1 MQSSIEHIHAGKKC
15 TKITP
20 DHVLML
26 MLVHF
31 TANHACGAGTKVA
44 LHGFQC
50 SLQWL
55 WTSQSSSCSGEQRMI
70 CGLWVFTGRLVMQGN
85 PQQFGHL
92 PQRGTPGTSCLCSV
106 GTSTSIYGQAYF
118 CNKGETFCQFCGS
131 QLNTH
136 SQIPAIRGVSPCSS
150 KNNNLYK
157 FVLVS
162 CPIVMVC
169 VQETPASTD
178 AQGFP

>member
-26 MLVHF
+26 MLVYF

-44 LHGFQC
+44 PHAFQC

-55 WTSQSSSCSGEQRMI
+55 WTSQSSSCSGEQRVI
-70 CGLWVFTGRLVMQGN
+70 CVLWVFTGRLVMQGN

-106 GTSTSIYGQAYF
+106 GLALLYMVKHTFVIKGKLSAILWFPIEHPQSDSRY
-118 CNKGETFCQFCGS
+118 KGEFHHAAPRITICTSLF
-131 QLNTH
+131 
-136 SQIPAIRGVSPCSS
+136 PATLWWYV
-150 KNNNLYK
+150 YK
-157 FVLVS
+157 KHLL
-162 CPIVMVC
+162 
-169 VQETPASTD
+169 A
-178 AQGFP
+178 

>member
-1 MQSSIEHIHAGKKC
+1 MQSSIKHIHAGKKC
-15 TKITP
+15 TKITS

-31 TANHACGAGTKVA
+31 TANHACGAGAKVA
-44 LHGFQC
+44 LHAFQC

-55 WTSQSSSCSGEQRMI
+55 WTSQCSSCSGEQRVI
-70 CGLWVFTGRLVMQGN
+70 CVLWVFTGRLVMQGN

-118 CNKGETFCQFCGS
+118 CNKGETFC
-131 QLNTH
+131 H
-136 SQIPAIRGVSPCSS
+136 SVVPNWTPTVRFQVQGGVSPCSS

-157 FVLVS
+157 FVS
-162 CPIVMVC
+162 CHIVMVC
-169 VQETPASTD
+169 VQETPASID